1 MDLLIQLQANT
12 SAHTH
17 TYAHSHAHYS
27 QIFREERATDGD
39 LGETEWD
46 LSDAE
51 EQFMQQHGND
61 VWAEGVLSG
70 RCEYCN
76 LANCLCT
83 ELRGRMHALI
93 DAVAHMQD
101 LVVTFHRY
109 QWVDSMDTT
118 GLLPVDECPL
128 AVARP
133 GALRRWAP
141 APRPGRVDRDDTICY
156 QCTNSNRAC
165 QCANMRSRNRAL
177 GDAIGCLNAFIGR
190 ARSTYRPRSPDQP
203 SVTLIQHTI
212 DMLMRECPLD
222 WTTEQDGQTLFQ

>member
-1 MDLLIQLQANT
+1 MVISVRPNGTFRTQKSSSCSNMATMSGLRVCFREDANT
-12 SAHTH
+12 VILQTA
-17 TYAHSHAHYS
+17 YA
-27 QIFREERATDGD
+27 
-39 LGETEWD
+39 
-46 LSDAE
+46 
-51 EQFMQQHGND
+51 
-61 VWAEGVLSG
+61 
-70 RCEYCN
+70 
-76 LANCLCT
+76 CT